1 VISLKEKV
9 KLSILSFGYTNVR
22 EFESL
27 TIPEANQE
35 FRTEGINLLQIQNGY
50 GKTTT
55 LYLLRSLFTG
65 IPIRSAHMEGYKY
78 RRDGKWGGD
87 SSEIVRF
94 QTKFR
99 IKTKKGAEDFTL
111 GLEID
116 PNENEQS
123 FWTYRSKL
131 GGREEGWK
139 PPPEF
144 VRLFEGKNRFAQLF
158 LLDGETAR
166 ELNKYAGADLVHD
179 SIRQITGTNILHTL
193 VGDNGVIETVL
204 EKATAEALGSRGGKE
219 RSLDATFQAA
229 VIRKREL
236 NEKANSYKERLEGLE
251 ARQGELKLSLD
262 RNEEELEDLTSG
274 LALKKDGW
282 LTKRRI
288 LKEKTESV
296 LKSLFDPSISMG
308 SNWAEVV
315 SFHGSQQR
323 GKLPKAVG
331 RTFFRELQE
340 ADSCICGAQWTP
352 GMKTHVNLMAEGYLE
367 DRLMTYV
374 KEVQDAV
381 SRSDGGAE
389 TIGTLMAK
397 LRVARTEMQESK
409 TAYELKKSQLPEG
422 EREKLRKMSEE
433 LGGIEKTIEGVKI
446 LLEDIISTSDEY
458 IAKRKLDQ
466 HTWTGQKISTSAS
479 KVKKIGNM
487 KELQKVLD
495 NLQKQ
500 FDETGEAMIKKAG
513 AEALRQILE
522 TTLEGLGRE
531 IKIEVE
537 SKLNGHLSNMVGAGL
552 GGGLTV
558 EISDQG
564 LRYKNPNGEYQD
576 AVNVA
581 SELGGAYAFVSA
593 LNSYAEVSL
602 PFVLDTPLAGFG
614 KGMVSSWATLVPNTF
629 DQCIALI
636 NSLEREG
643 LDPYHGG
650 NEYSNWTIRREREE
664 IKLGAPQEGRMICD
678 PSYENFCVYEE
689 ESHERQGG
697 GKI

>member
-1 VISLKEKV
+1 MSV
-9 KLSILSFGYTNVR
+9 LSFGYTNVR

-27 TIPEANQE
+27 TIPEESQE

-65 IPIRSAHMEGYKY
+65 IAIEGKYRAGYRY

-87 SSEIVRF
+87 AQGIVRF
-94 QTKFR
+94 QAKLR
-99 IKTKKGAEDFTL
+99 IKSNNVAEDFTL

-116 PNENEQS
+116 PEENEQS

-144 VRLFEGKNRFAQLF
+144 VRLFEGKDRFAQLF
-158 LLDGETAR
+158 LLDGETAK

-193 VGDNGVIETVL
+193 IGDTGVIKTVL
-204 EKATAEALGSRGGKE
+204 DRATAEALGDKGGKTQ
-219 RSLDATFQAA
+219 SLESTFNAA
-229 VIRKREL
+229 VARKFEL
-236 NEKANSYKERLEGLE
+236 NEKANKYKEQLESFQAQQHKL
-251 ARQGELKLSLD
+251 RLSLD
-262 RNEEELEDLTSG
+262 RSEEEMEDLTSG
-274 LALKKDGW
+274 LALKKEGW
-282 LTKRRI
+282 LTKKRI
-288 LKEKTESV
+288 LKERTESV
-296 LKSLFDPSISMG
+296 LKELFDPSISMG
-308 SNWAEVV
+308 SNWGEVV
-315 SFHGSQQR
+315 SFHDSQQR

-331 RTFFRELQE
+331 RTFFREVQE
-340 ADSCICGAQWTP
+340 TDTCICGVEWTP

-381 SRSDGGAE
+381 SRSGGGTE
-389 TIGTLMAK
+389 TLGTLKTK
-397 LRVARTEMQESK
+397 LRIARTEMQEAK
-409 TAYELKKSQLPEG
+409 TAYELKKNQLPEG

-433 LGGIEKTIEGVKI
+433 LGEINLKISGVER
-446 LLEDIISTSDEY
+446 LLDDIVSTSDEY

-466 HTWTGQKISTSAS
+466 YTWTGQEFTTSAS
-479 KVKKIGNM
+479 KVKKIGNL
-487 KELQKVLD
+487 KELQKVYD
-495 NLQKQ
+495 NIQDQ
-500 FDETGEAMIKKAG
+500 FEQTDEALIKKNG
-513 AEALRQILE
+513 AIALREVVE
-522 TTLEGLGRE
+522 TTLEELGKE

-552 GGGLTV
+552 DGGLTV
-558 EISDQG
+558 RITNEG
-564 LRYKNPNGEYQD
+564 LRYFNPNGEVQTS
-576 AVNVA
+576 VNVA

-643 LDPYHGG
+643 LDPYHGS
-650 NEYSNWTIRREREE
+650 NEYSNWTIRREHEE
-664 IKLGAPQEGRMICD
+664 IKEGEPQTGKMICD

-689 ESHERQGG
+689 LAHERQGAR
-697 GKI
+697 KI